1 MEACIDI
8 NPRWLS
14 VTQACKYC
22 AMSDK
27 TLMRHVIKGDVY
39 GTKKGGKWYIDRNS
53 IDAFMQDDDVF
64 VKETLERLRK
74 AM

>member
-1 MEACIDI
+1 
-8 NPRWLS
+8 
-14 VTQACKYC
+14 
-22 AMSDK
+22 MSDK